1 MAVVEANSIV
11 TLFESNGMLSKSY
24 NVDDLKNDL
33 NTLFPSFDYANI
45 SEVIKYIATT
55 TSAPIRNRH
64 DLNVLTL
71 DIKSAKQR
79 SYAYKQFDETL
90 SLSSVDEFK
99 YDPDLVI
106 PKIKYCKIFG
116 YPYCDD
122 NGVLFKEVVH
132 EFESGSYL
140 RRFFDIAKKK
150 YNNGYFNGYEYVL
163 ENIEED
169 KVSEFYGLLQSNSI
183 KYFGKLCF
191 INKDFENRILPIL
204 EDDNFDIN
212 AKMFSAFSMLKKE
225 NPFIDLDLIKFSIHN
240 DDYDRR
246 NGQR

>member
-1 MAVVEANSIV
+1 MAVVEASSIV

-71 DIKSAKQR
+71 DKKSAKQR
-79 SYAYKQFDETL
+79 SDAYKQFDETL

-122 NGVLFKEVVH
+122 NGVLFAIYGALLVESLFTLVKLLFDFFGFLFKNENPLFFSLGFSFSWKLFKKLLLLLIGSGFKKFNPGKEVL
-132 EFESGSYL
+132 G
-140 RRFFDIAKKK
+140 
-150 YNNGYFNGYEYVL
+150 
-163 ENIEED
+163 
-169 KVSEFYGLLQSNSI
+169 
-183 KYFGKLCF
+183 
-191 INKDFENRILPIL
+191 
-204 EDDNFDIN
+204 
-212 AKMFSAFSMLKKE
+212 
-225 NPFIDLDLIKFSIHN
+225 
-240 DDYDRR
+240 
-246 NGQR
+246 